1 MYPTKLKIND
11 LIILNLECKIK
22 KLEERMIE
30 LEERIKCIEG
40 SSIVSLSPLPLN
52 TLDDFN
58 LYFQRENATSFD
70 DIQIE

>member
-52 TLDDFN
+52 TMDDFN